1 MANKVKFGLEKVHIA
16 FKGVAQT
23 QSIEVTKPPSTDGEA
38 TLTVTATTLLGDD
51 SPHDVVVPLAS
62 ETHTTA
68 AKVASAVCNALN
80 NDEVISAVFRARRV
94 GTAVYLA
101 TKVAQDNDATLAIA
115 FADTGGTGAEMGD
128 STVVAAGTVGW
139 GTPVAIPGAVNLT
152 MNPEGGETA
161 FYADNR
167 KYYSRFTNNG
177 YSGTLEMALV
187 PDDVLAEMLGW
198 EVDDKGMLVEV
209 ADGQPKE
216 FALLGQVLGDE
227 RNRRFVYY
235 NCIAS
240 RPADNAATTT
250 DTATPTTETL
260 NITILPIDHNG
271 KKIVKS
277 VIECDETNAAI
288 FDGWFDEVQLPG
300 QEG

>member
-1 MANKVKFGLEKVHIA
+1 MANKVKFGLEQVHIA
-16 FKGVAQT
+16 FKSA
-23 QSIEVTKPPSTDGEA
+23 DGY
-38 TLTVTATTLLGDD
+38 
-51 SPHDVVVPLAS
+51 
-62 ETHTTA
+62 ETP
-68 AKVASAVCNALN
+68 
-80 NDEVISAVFRARRV
+80 
-94 GTAVYLA
+94 
-101 TKVAQDNDATLAIA
+101 Q
-115 FADTGGTGAEMGD
+115 
-128 STVVAAGTVGW
+128 
-139 GTPVAIPGAVNLT
+139 AIPGAVNLT

-198 EVDDKGMLVEV
+198 EVDDMGMLVEV

-216 FALLGQVLGDE
+216 FALLGLVLGDE
-227 RNRRFVYY
+227 RDRRFVYY

-250 DTATPTTETL
+250 DSATPTTETL
-260 NITILPIDHNG
+260 NVTVLPMDHDG

-277 VIECDETNAAI
+277 VIERDETNAAV
-288 FDGWFDEVQLPG
+288 FDAWYEDVALPG
-300 QEG
+300 AVVGSGDGEGEIE

>member
-16 FKGVAQT
+16 FKDA
-23 QSIEVTKPPSTDGEA
+23 DG
-38 TLTVTATTLLGDD
+38 
-51 SPHDVVVPLAS
+51 
-62 ETHTTA
+62 
-68 AKVASAVCNALN
+68 
-80 NDEVISAVFRARRV
+80 
-94 GTAVYLA
+94 Y
-101 TKVAQDNDATLAIA
+101 
-115 FADTGGTGAEMGD
+115 
-128 STVVAAGTVGW
+128 
-139 GTPVAIPGAVNLT
+139 GTPQAIPGAVNLT

-167 KYYSRFTNNG
+167 KYYSRYTNNG

-187 PDDVLAEMLGW
+187 PQDILAEMLGW

-216 FALLGQVLGDE
+216 FALLGQVLGDV

-235 NCIAS
+235 SCVAS
-240 RPADNAATTT
+240 RPADNAATIT
-250 DTATPTTETL
+250 DTATPATETL

-277 VIECDETNAAI
+277 VIERDETNAAI
-288 FDGWFDEVQLPG
+288 FDDWFDEVKLPG

>member
-1 MANKVKFGLEKVHIA
+1 MNKVKYGLEKVHVA
-16 FKGVAQT
+16 FVA
-23 QSIEVTKPPSTDGEA
+23 
-38 TLTVTATTLLGDD
+38 
-51 SPHDVVVPLAS
+51 
-62 ETHTTA
+62 
-68 AKVASAVCNALN
+68 
-80 NDEVISAVFRARRV
+80 DE
-94 GTAVYLA
+94 
-101 TKVAQDNDATLAIA
+101 
-115 FADTGGTGAEMGD
+115 
-128 STVVAAGTVGW
+128 GW
-139 GTPVAIPGAVNLT
+139 EEPRHIPGAVNLT
-152 MNPEGGETA
+152 MNPEGSENT
-161 FYADNR
+161 FYADNT
-167 KYYSRFTNNG
+167 KYWVETSNNG
-177 YSGTLEMALV
+177 YSGTLELALV

-198 EVDDKGMLVEV
+198 EVDDNGMLVEV

-277 VIECDETNAAI
+277 VIERDETNATI
-288 FDGWFDEVQLPG
+288 FDGWFDEVKLPE

>member
-1 MANKVKFGLEKVHIA
+1 MANKVKFGLEQVHIA
-16 FKGVAQT
+16 FKNADGVY
-23 QSIEVTKPPSTDGEA
+23 
-38 TLTVTATTLLGDD
+38 
-51 SPHDVVVPLAS
+51 
-62 ETHTTA
+62 ETPQ
-68 AKVASAVCNALN
+68 
-80 NDEVISAVFRARRV
+80 E
-94 GTAVYLA
+94 
-101 TKVAQDNDATLAIA
+101 
-115 FADTGGTGAEMGD
+115 
-128 STVVAAGTVGW
+128 
-139 GTPVAIPGAVNLT
+139 IPGAVNLT

-167 KYYSRFTNNG
+167 KYYSRYTNNG

-187 PDDVLAEMLGW
+187 PQDILAEMLGW
-198 EVDDKGMLVEV
+198 EVDDGMLVEV

-235 NCIAS
+235 SCLAS

-260 NITILPIDHNG
+260 NITILPFDHNG

-277 VIECDETNAAI
+277 VIERDVTNAAI
-288 FDGWFDEVQLPG
+288 FDGWFAEVKLP
-300 QEG
+300 E

>member
-1 MANKVKFGLEKVHIA
+1 MANKVKFGLEQVHIA
-16 FKGVAQT
+16 FKNA
-23 QSIEVTKPPSTDGEA
+23 DGY
-38 TLTVTATTLLGDD
+38 
-51 SPHDVVVPLAS
+51 
-62 ETHTTA
+62 ETP
-68 AKVASAVCNALN
+68 
-80 NDEVISAVFRARRV
+80 
-94 GTAVYLA
+94 
-101 TKVAQDNDATLAIA
+101 Q
-115 FADTGGTGAEMGD
+115 
-128 STVVAAGTVGW
+128 
-139 GTPVAIPGAVNLT
+139 AIPGAVNLA

-187 PDDVLAEMLGW
+187 PQDILAEMLGW
-198 EVDDKGMLVEV
+198 EIDDKGILVEV
-209 ADGQPKE
+209 ADGQPKA

-235 NCIAS
+235 NCLAS

-260 NITILPIDHNG
+260 NITILPIDHNR

-277 VIECDETNAAI
+277 VIERDVTNADI
-288 FDGWFDEVQLPG
+288 FDDWFDEVKLPG

>member
-1 MANKVKFGLEKVHIA
+1 MANKVKFGLEQVNIA
-16 FKGVAQT
+16 FKNANGVY
-23 QSIEVTKPPSTDGEA
+23 
-38 TLTVTATTLLGDD
+38 
-51 SPHDVVVPLAS
+51 
-62 ETHTTA
+62 ETPQ
-68 AKVASAVCNALN
+68 
-80 NDEVISAVFRARRV
+80 E
-94 GTAVYLA
+94 
-101 TKVAQDNDATLAIA
+101 
-115 FADTGGTGAEMGD
+115 
-128 STVVAAGTVGW
+128 
-139 GTPVAIPGAVNLT
+139 IPGSVNLT

-167 KYYSRFTNNG
+167 KYYSRYTNNG

-187 PDDVLAEMLGW
+187 PDEVLAEMLGW
-198 EVDDKGMLVEV
+198 EFDEGILVAV

-235 NCIAS
+235 SCLAS

-271 KKIVKS
+271 TKIVKS
-277 VIECDETNAAI
+277 VIERDDTNATI
-288 FDGWFDEVQLPG
+288 FDGWFGKVKLPG

>member
-1 MANKVKFGLEKVHIA
+1 MANKVKFGLEQVHIA
-16 FKGVAQT
+16 FKNA
-23 QSIEVTKPPSTDGEA
+23 DGY
-38 TLTVTATTLLGDD
+38 
-51 SPHDVVVPLAS
+51 
-62 ETHTTA
+62 ETP
-68 AKVASAVCNALN
+68 
-80 NDEVISAVFRARRV
+80 
-94 GTAVYLA
+94 
-101 TKVAQDNDATLAIA
+101 Q
-115 FADTGGTGAEMGD
+115 
-128 STVVAAGTVGW
+128 
-139 GTPVAIPGAVNLT
+139 AIPGAVNLA

-187 PDDVLAEMLGW
+187 PQDILAEMLGW

-235 NCIAS
+235 SCVAS

-250 DTATPTTETL
+250 DTATPSTETL

-277 VIECDETNAAI
+277 VIERDQTNADI
-288 FDGWFDEVQLPG
+288 FDNWFDEVTFPG

>member
-1 MANKVKFGLEKVHIA
+1 MANKVKFGLEQVHIA
-16 FKGVAQT
+16 FKNA
-23 QSIEVTKPPSTDGEA
+23 DGY
-38 TLTVTATTLLGDD
+38 
-51 SPHDVVVPLAS
+51 
-62 ETHTTA
+62 ETP
-68 AKVASAVCNALN
+68 
-80 NDEVISAVFRARRV
+80 
-94 GTAVYLA
+94 
-101 TKVAQDNDATLAIA
+101 Q
-115 FADTGGTGAEMGD
+115 
-128 STVVAAGTVGW
+128 
-139 GTPVAIPGAVNLT
+139 AIPGAVNLT

-187 PDDVLAEMLGW
+187 PQDILAEMLGW

-235 NCIAS
+235 GCLAS

-260 NITILPIDHNG
+260 NLTILPTDHNG
-271 KKIVKS
+271 KNIGKS
-277 VIECDETNAAI
+277 VIERDDTDETNAGI
-288 FDGWFDEVQLPG
+288 FDGWFDEVKLPYETPEEVTG

>member
-1 MANKVKFGLEKVHIA
+1 MANKVKFGLEQVHIA
-16 FKGVAQT
+16 FKDA
-23 QSIEVTKPPSTDGEA
+23 DGYEI
-38 TLTVTATTLLGDD
+38 
-51 SPHDVVVPLAS
+51 P
-62 ETHTTA
+62 
-68 AKVASAVCNALN
+68 
-80 NDEVISAVFRARRV
+80 
-94 GTAVYLA
+94 
-101 TKVAQDNDATLAIA
+101 Q
-115 FADTGGTGAEMGD
+115 
-128 STVVAAGTVGW
+128 
-139 GTPVAIPGAVNLT
+139 AIPGAVNLT

-161 FYADNR
+161 FYADNL

-187 PDDVLAEMLGW
+187 PQDILAEMLGW

-235 NCIAS
+235 NCLAS

-250 DTATPTTETL
+250 DTTTPATETL
-260 NITILPIDHNG
+260 NITILPIDYNG

-277 VIECDETNAAI
+277 VIERDEINATI
-288 FDGWFDEVQLPG
+288 FDSWFDEVTFPG

>member
-1 MANKVKFGLEKVHIA
+1 MANKANKVKFGLEQVHIA
-16 FKGVAQT
+16 FK
-23 QSIEVTKPPSTDGEA
+23 
-38 TLTVTATTLLGDD
+38 
-51 SPHDVVVPLAS
+51 
-62 ETHTTA
+62 
-68 AKVASAVCNALN
+68 NAN
-80 NDEVISAVFRARRV
+80 GYENPRAI
-94 GTAVYLA
+94 L
-101 TKVAQDNDATLAIA
+101 
-115 FADTGGTGAEMGD
+115 
-128 STVVAAGTVGW
+128 
-139 GTPVAIPGAVNLT
+139 GAVNLT

-167 KYYSRFTNNG
+167 KYYSRYTNNG

-187 PDDVLAEMLGW
+187 PQDILAEMLGW
-198 EVDDKGMLVEV
+198 EVDDNDMLVEV
-209 ADGQPKE
+209 ADGQPKA

-235 NCIAS
+235 NCLAS

-277 VIECDETNAAI
+277 VIERDETTNATI
-288 FDGWFDEVQLPG
+288 FDNWFDEVTFPG
-300 QEG
+300 

>member
-1 MANKVKFGLEKVHIA
+1 MNKVRFGLEQVHIA
-16 FKGVAQT
+16 FDGIAQT
-23 QSIEVTKPPSTDGEA
+23 QSIEVNDPPTTDGEV
-38 TLTVTATTLLGDD
+38 TITITATTLLAAD

-62 ETHTTA
+62 ETHTTT
-68 AKVASAVCNALN
+68 AKVASAIVNALN
-80 NDEVISAVFRARRV
+80 NDEVISAVFMARRV
-94 GTAVYLA
+94 GAAVYLA
-101 TKVAQDNDATLAIA
+101 TKVAQDNDATLAIT
-115 FADTGGTGAEMGD
+115 FADTGETGAEMGD

-139 GTPVAIPGAVNLT
+139 GTPVAIPGAVNLA
-152 MNPEGGETA
+152 MNPEGGEMA

-187 PDDVLAEMLGW
+187 PQDILAEMLGW

-235 NCIAS
+235 HCIAS
-240 RPADNAATTT
+240 RPADNAATIT
-250 DTATPTTETL
+250 DTATPATETL

-277 VIECDETNAAI
+277 VIERDETNAAI
-288 FDGWFDEVQLPG
+288 FDDWFDEVQLPG

>member
-16 FKGVAQT
+16 FKNA
-23 QSIEVTKPPSTDGEA
+23 DGY
-38 TLTVTATTLLGDD
+38 
-51 SPHDVVVPLAS
+51 
-62 ETHTTA
+62 ETP
-68 AKVASAVCNALN
+68 
-80 NDEVISAVFRARRV
+80 E
-94 GTAVYLA
+94 
-101 TKVAQDNDATLAIA
+101 
-115 FADTGGTGAEMGD
+115 
-128 STVVAAGTVGW
+128 
-139 GTPVAIPGAVNLT
+139 AIPGAVNLT

-167 KYYSRFTNNG
+167 KYYCRFTNNG

-187 PDDVLAEMLGW
+187 PQDILEEMLGW
-198 EVDDKGMLVEV
+198 EVDNKGMLVEV
-209 ADGQPKE
+209 ADGQPKA

-235 NCIAS
+235 NCLAS

-277 VIECDETNAAI
+277 VIERDETNAAI
-288 FDGWFDEVQLPG
+288 FDDWFNEVKLPG

>member
-1 MANKVKFGLEKVHIA
+1 MANKVKFGLEQVHIA
-16 FKGVAQT
+16 FKSA
-23 QSIEVTKPPSTDGEA
+23 DGY
-38 TLTVTATTLLGDD
+38 
-51 SPHDVVVPLAS
+51 
-62 ETHTTA
+62 ETP
-68 AKVASAVCNALN
+68 
-80 NDEVISAVFRARRV
+80 
-94 GTAVYLA
+94 
-101 TKVAQDNDATLAIA
+101 Q
-115 FADTGGTGAEMGD
+115 
-128 STVVAAGTVGW
+128 
-139 GTPVAIPGAVNLT
+139 AIPGAVNLT

-161 FYADNR
+161 FYADNL

-177 YSGTLEMALV
+177 YSGTLELALV

-198 EVDDKGMLVEV
+198 EIDEGTGMLIEV

-277 VIECDETNAAI
+277 VIERDETNAAI
-288 FDGWFDEVQLPG
+288 FDDWFDEVQLPG
-300 QEG
+300 QAEIEDDGDENEDE

>member
-1 MANKVKFGLEKVHIA
+1 MGNKVKFGLEQVHIA
-16 FKGVAQT
+16 FRD
-23 QSIEVTKPPSTDGEA
+23 TDGYE
-38 TLTVTATTLLGDD
+38 
-51 SPHDVVVPLAS
+51 VP
-62 ETHTTA
+62 
-68 AKVASAVCNALN
+68 
-80 NDEVISAVFRARRV
+80 
-94 GTAVYLA
+94 
-101 TKVAQDNDATLAIA
+101 Q
-115 FADTGGTGAEMGD
+115 
-128 STVVAAGTVGW
+128 
-139 GTPVAIPGAVNLT
+139 AIPGAVNLI

-161 FYADNR
+161 FFADNR

-187 PDDVLAEMLGW
+187 PQDILAEMLGW
-198 EVDDKGMLVEV
+198 EIDDGNGMLVEV

-235 NCIAS
+235 SCIAS

-277 VIECDETNAAI
+277 VIERDETNAAI
-288 FDGWFDEVQLPG
+288 FDGWFDEVKFPG

>member
-1 MANKVKFGLEKVHIA
+1 MANKVKFGLEQVHIA
-16 FKGVAQT
+16 FKNA
-23 QSIEVTKPPSTDGEA
+23 DGY
-38 TLTVTATTLLGDD
+38 
-51 SPHDVVVPLAS
+51 
-62 ETHTTA
+62 ETP
-68 AKVASAVCNALN
+68 
-80 NDEVISAVFRARRV
+80 
-94 GTAVYLA
+94 
-101 TKVAQDNDATLAIA
+101 Q
-115 FADTGGTGAEMGD
+115 
-128 STVVAAGTVGW
+128 
-139 GTPVAIPGAVNLT
+139 AIPGAVNLT

-187 PDDVLAEMLGW
+187 PQDILAEMLGW

-235 NCIAS
+235 SCLAS

-277 VIECDETNAAI
+277 VIERDETNADI

>member
-16 FKGVAQT
+16 FVT
-23 QSIEVTKPPSTDGEA
+23 QNGWETPPR
-38 TLTVTATTLLGDD
+38 
-51 SPHDVVVPLAS
+51 H
-62 ETHTTA
+62 
-68 AKVASAVCNALN
+68 
-80 NDEVISAVFRARRV
+80 
-94 GTAVYLA
+94 
-101 TKVAQDNDATLAIA
+101 
-115 FADTGGTGAEMGD
+115 
-128 STVVAAGTVGW
+128 
-139 GTPVAIPGAVNLT
+139 IPGAVNLT

-187 PDDVLAEMLGW
+187 PQDILAEMLGW
-198 EVDDKGMLVEV
+198 EVDDGMLVEV

-216 FALLGQVLGDE
+216 FALLGQVLGDV

-250 DTATPTTETL
+250 DTATPSTETL

-277 VIECDETNAAI
+277 VIERDNTNATI
-288 FDGWFDEVQLPG
+288 FDGWFGEVKLPG

>member
-16 FKGVAQT
+16 FKGA
-23 QSIEVTKPPSTDGEA
+23 DGY
-38 TLTVTATTLLGDD
+38 
-51 SPHDVVVPLAS
+51 
-62 ETHTTA
+62 ETP
-68 AKVASAVCNALN
+68 
-80 NDEVISAVFRARRV
+80 
-94 GTAVYLA
+94 
-101 TKVAQDNDATLAIA
+101 Q
-115 FADTGGTGAEMGD
+115 
-128 STVVAAGTVGW
+128 
-139 GTPVAIPGAVNLT
+139 AIPGAVSLT

-167 KYYSRFTNNG
+167 KYYSRYTNNG

-187 PDDVLAEMLGW
+187 PQEILAEMLGW
-198 EVDDKGMLVEV
+198 EVDDMGMLVEV

-216 FALLGQVLGDE
+216 FALLGQVLGDK

-240 RPADNAATTT
+240 RPADNAATIT
-250 DTATPTTETL
+250 DSAAPATETL

-277 VIECDETNAAI
+277 VIERDETNAAI
-288 FDGWFDEVQLPG
+288 FDGWFDEVKLPG

>member
-23 QSIEVTKPPSTDGEA
+23 QSIEVTEPPSTDGEV
-38 TLTVTATTLLGDD
+38 TLTITATTLLGTD

-62 ETHTTA
+62 ETHTTT

-80 NDEVISAVFRARRV
+80 NDEVISAVFMARRV
-94 GTAVYLA
+94 GAAVYLA

-115 FADTGGTGAEMGD
+115 FADTGETGAEMGD
-128 STVVAAGTVGW
+128 SAVVAAGTVGW

-177 YSGTLEMALV
+177 YSGTLELALV

-209 ADGQPKE
+209 ADGQPKA

-235 NCIAS
+235 NCLAS

-288 FDGWFDEVQLPG
+288 FDGWFDEVELPG

>member
-1 MANKVKFGLEKVHIA
+1 MANKVKFGLEQVHIA
-16 FKGVAQT
+16 FKN
-23 QSIEVTKPPSTDGEA
+23 TDGY
-38 TLTVTATTLLGDD
+38 
-51 SPHDVVVPLAS
+51 
-62 ETHTTA
+62 ETP
-68 AKVASAVCNALN
+68 
-80 NDEVISAVFRARRV
+80 
-94 GTAVYLA
+94 
-101 TKVAQDNDATLAIA
+101 Q
-115 FADTGGTGAEMGD
+115 
-128 STVVAAGTVGW
+128 
-139 GTPVAIPGAVNLT
+139 AIPGAVNLT

-187 PDDVLAEMLGW
+187 PQDILAEMLGW

-250 DTATPTTETL
+250 DTATPSTETL

-277 VIECDETNAAI
+277 VIERDETNAAI
-288 FDGWFDEVQLPG
+288 FDGWFDEVKLPG